1 MQANHG
7 RVVAGQP
14 AAEREA
20 ATGIVGLGHVGRGLR
35 RLFPE
40 SGIYDT
46 NPELGLT
53 NRSRVN
59 ACEVAFVCV
68 PTPRL
73 ATGHADLRAVET
85 VVGWLEADIIVIK
98 STVTPGTTD
107 RLRDATGKRIVFSP
121 EYIGEWPETRGFE
134 FSPEGWPFTVI
145 GGPAEDCDI
154 VLQHF
159 GRRLGADHRFI
170 RTDAR
175 TSELAK
181 YMENAW
187 LALQVIFADHFA
199 DMAEALGISY
209 FGLRDLWAADPRV
222 SAAHTLVDR
231 DDPGFAGRCL
241 PKDLDAITKWA
252 VDAGLQV
259 ELLQAAAAANLRIR
273 ATGHARATPTLPS
286 IRPGNSRSTRN
297 A

>member
-1 MQANHG
+1 
-7 RVVAGQP
+7 
-14 AAEREA
+14 
-20 ATGIVGLGHVGRGLR
+20 
-35 RLFPE
+35 
-40 SGIYDT
+40 
-46 NPELGLT
+46 
-53 NRSRVN
+53 VN
-59 ACEVAFVCV
+59 ASEVAFVCV
-68 PTPRL
+68 PTPPL

-85 VVGWLEADIIVIK
+85 VVDWLEADIIVIK

-107 RLRDATGKRIVFSP
+107 RLRHSTGKRIVFSP
-121 EYIGEWPETRGFE
+121 EYIGEWPDTRGFE
-134 FSPEGWPFTVI
+134 FTPEGWPFTVI
-145 GGPAEDCDI
+145 GGPPEDCDI
-154 VLQHF
+154 VFQHF
-159 GRRLGADHRFI
+159 GRRLGANHRFI

-187 LALQVIFADHFA
+187 LALQVVFADHFA

-231 DDPGFAGRCL
+231 DDRGFGGRCL

-252 VDAGLQV
+252 LDAGLQV

-273 ATGHARATPTLPS
+273 ATGRAGAAPSLPS
-286 IRPGNSRSTRN
+286 VRPRNGRSTRN